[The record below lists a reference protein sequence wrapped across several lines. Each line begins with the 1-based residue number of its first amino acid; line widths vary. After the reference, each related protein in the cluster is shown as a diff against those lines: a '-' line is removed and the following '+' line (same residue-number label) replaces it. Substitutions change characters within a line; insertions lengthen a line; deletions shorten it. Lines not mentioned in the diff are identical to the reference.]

1 MKTIGEL
8 ETSMVATEKTI
19 FEQFSYWRGA
29 LKPVAPP
36 HQADLNVYVGCGT
49 SYNIALSL
57 AALSNEAGRSA
68 IAVPGGEWL
77 NRPHV
82 HWPHWQKA
90 HVIAL
95 SRSGETTETIA
106 AAKASRAVGAFVTAI
121 TVEPGSSIAKNC
133 DRLLVAE
140 THPLEGIV
148 MTTSASLML
157 LLGIVDLGYDVPA
170 SLIDDARR
178 ILADTDARMVPL
190 LDGRSHIVYLGAG
203 HLYGVALEGALKLME
218 MSQVF
223 TQTFHPLE
231 YRHGPISLV
240 DDRTV
245 VVLLHSQGEPAT
257 EAGLVGELQEKGA
270 RVLGFA
276 GPGDVSLPVDCAP
289 ALAGLAVLPAL
300 QLLGERSAQARNLDT
315 AAPRHLT
322 KVVVLS

>member
-1 MKTIGEL
+1 MGT
-8 ETSMVATEKTI
+8 TEQTI
-19 FEQFSYWRGA
+19 FEQFPYWKAALTRGA
-29 LKPVAPP
+29 PVHEAE
-36 HQADLNVYVGCGT
+36 LNVYVGCGT
-49 SYNIALSL
+49 SYNLALSL
-57 AALSNEAGRSA
+57 AALSNQAGRPA

-77 NRPHV
+77 NRPQV
-82 HWPHWQKA
+82 HWPRWQKT

-106 AAKASRAVGAFVTAI
+106 AAKASRAAGAVVTAV
-121 TVEPGSSIAKNC
+121 TVEPESSIAKSC

-140 THPLEGIV
+140 THPMEGIV

-157 LLGIVDLGYDVPA
+157 LLGIVDLGYAVPA
-170 SLIDDARR
+170 SLIDTARR
-178 ILADTDARMVPL
+178 ILDDSDARMAPL

-240 DDRTV
+240 DERTAAV
-245 VVLLHSQGEPAT
+245 MLHSRGEPAS
-257 EAGLVGELQEKGA
+257 EADLVGELQAKGA
-270 RVLGFA
+270 RVLGFDGA
-276 GPGDVSLPVDCAP
+276 GDVSLAVDCDP

-300 QLLGERSAQARNLDT
+300 QLLGERTAQAHNLDT
-315 AAPRHLT
+315 TAPRHLT
-322 KVVVLS
+322 KVVTLS